1 MKIALIVLLTI
12 TSLGFCQTN
21 KIIEDL
27 RTGNPMLI
35 GETTRD
41 AFQNESFSGWYN
53 SQYTKYEVNNGRLES
68 SKEKIKEKS
77 ITIVM
82 GTWCGDSRREV
93 PRMLKILDIIDFPK
107 EQVSIINVDRN
118 MKGTSSDV
126 DSLNIKAVPTFI
138 LYEDDKE
145 IGRIIESP
153 EETLEKDLVRIV
165 D

>member
-1 MKIALIVLLTI
+1 MKLILLVLLTI
-12 TSLGFCQTN
+12 TTVGFSQSN

-27 RTGNPMLI
+27 RTGNQMLI
-35 GETTRD
+35 GKTTRD

-53 SQYTKYEVNNGRLES
+53 AQYTKYEVNTGRLAS
-68 SKEKIKEKS
+68 SKDKIKEKS

-82 GTWCGDSRREV
+82 GTWCSDSRREV
-93 PRMLKILDIIDFPK
+93 PRMLKILDVIDFPK

-118 MKGTSSDV
+118 RKGIDGEA
-126 DSLNIKAVPTFI
+126 DSLNVKAVPTFI
-138 LYEDDKE
+138 MYENDKE
-145 IGRIIESP
+145 IGRIIEKP